1 LARLQLCLELVKGW
15 TPLCR
20 TALESMLLL
29 QRNAV
34 LLACVL
40 LCAWWAAALARA
52 DDVEA
57 PHAPAPQ
64 EATPTSTP
72 LPFRTSFSSL
82 FMDSAGLTPVCAHAI
97 AMSVRRRSLAP
108 RHAAAAS
115 VCCTV

>member
-1 LARLQLCLELVKGW
+1 
-15 TPLCR
+15 
-20 TALESMLLL
+20 MLLL